1 MREMTNYW
9 ETVQADICAN
19 CIDRNGE
26 GKCGLTG
33 DVECGLKLHFS
44 SVVDSVLS
52 VQSEEL
58 GPYVA
63 ALRQKVCAS
72 CESQSNDGVCH
83 LRTNID
89 CGLDRYLPMI
99 IESIEKFRPERKGDV
114 TGYVGA
120 Q

>member
-1 MREMTNYW
+1 MEELKNYW
-9 ETVQADICAN
+9 EKVQADICAN
-19 CIDRNGE
+19 CIDRNE
-26 GKCGLTG
+26 AGKCGLTG
-33 DVECGLKLHFS
+33 DVECGLKRHFS

-99 IESIEKFRPERKGDV
+99 IESI
-114 TGYVGA
+114 
-120 Q
+120 

>member
-1 MREMTNYW
+1 MVGINNYW
-9 ETVQADICAN
+9 ERVQADVCAN
-19 CIDRNGE
+19 CIDRNGD

-33 DVECGLKLHFS
+33 DVECGLKHHFS
-44 SVVDSVLS
+44 NVVDSVLS

-63 ALRQKVCAS
+63 ALREKVCAS
-72 CESQSNDGVCH
+72 CDSQSKDGECH
-83 LRTNID
+83 LRTSID

-99 IESIEKFRPERKGDV
+99 IESIEKFRSERYGNL
-114 TGYVGA
+114 TEYVRA